1 MPDGQQNLQINQ
13 RNLNIQ
19 WRIRHYPLYE
29 KFTLLQQTVHRPAA
43 ARVIQKGSNAVQV
56 GRQPSQANR

>member
-1 MPDGQQNLQINQ
+1 MPDSQQDLQINQ

-19 WRIRHYPLYE
+19 WRIQHYPFYE
-29 KFTLLQQTVHRPAA
+29 KFALLQQTVHRPAA
-43 ARVIQKGSNAVQV
+43 AWTIRKRSNAVQV